1 MRERC
6 SLRLPE
12 VKMKVSELRK
22 VADELGQKKIIKLI
36 EKEVAKMRKD
46 DGTVAIADLVDGLLD
61 AVKERKDG

>member
-6 SLRLPE
+6 GLRLPE

-22 VADELGQKKIIKLI
+22 VADDLGQKKIIKLI